1 MLTEISKFIE
11 DFQNIYT
18 NIFTNEEL
26 ENILKENVSEIKYVD
41 ELPYNQIGRY
51 SLKDKT
57 VEILKSYEY
66 PGKVLFHELT
76 HAITRKMNENVENK
90 YFSEVLTTLAEE
102 AYAKHYGIKYGRV
115 NGYIPDFGHQLQ
127 IVYGDELMQ
136 KFYKTPEK
144 IHELFDMSFFPT
156 IIKESMQKTNMKK
169 FTTLYNRI
177 ATQVGKDL
185 DFELEEDVREIE
197 SLILEQLIN
206 RIDKE
211 PTKDKLYK
219 LEELYNH
226 QHYPDYQLYIKT
238 VDKNFRQKF
247 IESADISHMK
257 QLCNLYSLSQKNN
270 TDEIKAYVERRNI
283 SQNNYK
289 YIAQKMFGFE
299 DYVNDIVAN
308 TGTKDL
314 QYIRNA
320 YRENATFYEALSSL
334 ILEDELDYSDIRGTS
349 FSKENINDD
358 NTDVKVLLKNG
369 EVKGYSKLIEL
380 IQKERTTKY
389 FINDMDGLKYVIE
402 DGILLKDYKIEDL
415 YSRLKKM
422 SIDFSELGI
431 FLEQNNVQGVKLD
444 EFYLDDLEEVLKN
457 NDDFS
462 FFIEDKDKAVLNVF
476 INGAKK
482 LKVKYDL
489 LSLTVP
495 KQIEATEELKKLR

>member
-1 MLTEISKFIE
+1 
-11 DFQNIYT
+11 
-18 NIFTNEEL
+18 
-26 ENILKENVSEIKYVD
+26 
-41 ELPYNQIGRY
+41 
-51 SLKDKT
+51 
-57 VEILKSYEY
+57 
-66 PGKVLFHELT
+66 
-76 HAITRKMNENVENK
+76 
-90 YFSEVLTTLAEE
+90 
-102 AYAKHYGIKYGRV
+102 
-115 NGYIPDFGHQLQ
+115 
-127 IVYGDELMQ
+127 
-136 KFYKTPEK
+136 
-144 IHELFDMSFFPT
+144 
-156 IIKESMQKTNMKK
+156 
-169 FTTLYNRI
+169 
-177 ATQVGKDL
+177 
-185 DFELEEDVREIE
+185 
-197 SLILEQLIN
+197 
-206 RIDKE
+206 
-211 PTKDKLYK
+211 
-219 LEELYNH
+219 
-226 QHYPDYQLYIKT
+226 
-238 VDKNFRQKF
+238 
-247 IESADISHMK
+247 MK

-389 FINDMDGLKYVIE
+389 FINDREGLKYVIE